1 MISAVFFRKSGCLL
15 GFDISGHA
23 FYDSEGSDVVCA
35 AVSSA
40 VQLTCNTITDFLN
53 CDAKVN
59 VKGGHIN
66 LRLDSEDPS
75 ANALLSSFAH
85 HIKLISEDYSGT
97 ITITFSE
104 V

>member
-1 MISAVFFRKSGCLL
+1 MINAVFFKRGGCFV

-40 VQLTCNTITDFLN
+40 VQLTCNTVTDFLK
-53 CDAKVN
+53 CDAKVSI
-59 VKGGHIN
+59 KGGHIN
-66 LRLDSEDPS
+66 LRLASEEES